1 MPFPLIGDSSFEL
14 IRMRCGVV
22 VLRRGAF
29 VLQYILGILFGHLVI
44 SNLLS
49 GGQQDDPE
57 MAQASSGK

>member
-1 MPFPLIGDSSFEL
+1 MPFPFIGDSSLEL

-22 VLRRGAF
+22 LLRRGVF

-44 SNLLS
+44 SSLLS

-57 MAQASSGK
+57 MAQVSSGK

>member
-22 VLRRGAF
+22 VVRRGVF
-29 VLQYILGILFGHLVI
+29 LLQYILGILFGHLVI
-44 SNLLS
+44 SSLLS